1 MWHLRKIFNVKLYME
16 NIVIWNICQV
26 IVLYIATFTII
37 ISYYF
42 TQLLL
47 ECREVSKGISN
58 WQFVCSCQIKQRKR
72 DALIQILGMPVPDR
86 LCPYLLL
93 GARLFI
99 FHRVTM
105 SRCGGFSLIFNLQSS
120 FGYKWLKIMNA
131 YLLFIIQCDPSI
143 LKF

>member
-1 MWHLRKIFNVKLYME
+1 MSME
-16 NIVIWNICQV
+16 NTVIWNICQV
-26 IVLYIATFTII
+26 NVLYTAMFTFI

-58 WQFVCSCQIKQRKR
+58 WQFFCSCHIKQGKG
-72 DALIQILGMPVPDR
+72 DALIQSFGMPVSDR
-86 LCPYLLL
+86 LCSYLLL

-105 SRCGGFSLIFNLQSS
+105 SRWSCFSLIFNLQSS

-131 YLLFIIQCDPSI
+131 YLIFIIKCDSNI